1 MDNLLK
7 NLESGARR
15 SLSVLDNE
23 YVNTFVKVFLAVY
36 IAVWAPRLPG
46 PLAALFKNNM
56 FRLLMFFSVLYF
68 ATKDRIVALLIAVAF
83 LVSMQS
89 LRMFDQPAVAQV
101 VQNVEESEDASEE
114 EQEVDDSMMDNEMES
129 DVPVAEEEPVEN
141 NQEVLGYEGSISGAN
156 H

>member
-46 PLAALFKNNM
+46 QVAALFSNNM

-89 LRMFDQPAVAQV
+89 LRMFDQPAVAPV
-101 VQNVEESEDASEE
+101 VQNVEESEDAPEE

-129 DVPVAEEEPVEN
+129 DVPVAEEAPVEN
-141 NQEVLGYEGSISGAN
+141 SQEVLGYEGSVSGASY
-156 H
+156 